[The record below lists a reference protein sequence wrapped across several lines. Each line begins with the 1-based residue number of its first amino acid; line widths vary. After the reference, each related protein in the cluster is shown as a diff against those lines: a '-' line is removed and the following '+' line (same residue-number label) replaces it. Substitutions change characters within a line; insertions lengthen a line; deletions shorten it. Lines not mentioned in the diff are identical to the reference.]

1 MAKKQTK
8 QTSQVTRTRKPNQK
22 KDNKA
27 GEKVVIFKE
36 GMTVVD
42 LAAEMDVS
50 NAVIIK
56 NLMQLGVM
64 ASINV
69 ALDRETIELISLE
82 LGYEVKDEVITDVVR
97 YDEFQIED
105 KEEDLVLRP
114 AIVTVMGHV
123 DHGKT
128 TLLDTIRST
137 RVTSGEHGGITQ
149 HIGAYQVDRN
159 GKKITFIDTP
169 GHAAFT
175 EMRKR
180 GAGVTDI
187 VVLVVAADDGVMPQ
201 TIEAIDHA
209 RAANAKIIV
218 AINKMDRETANPDN
232 VLTELTQ
239 HNLIPEDWGGDTP
252 VVKISALRNE
262 GIQELLDLIDLISEM
277 ESYKANPNR
286 EARGTVIEAKL
297 DRGRGVVATLIVQSG
312 TLHIG
317 DNVVV
322 GTTYG
327 KVRTMEDDLKTRLKE
342 ALPSKAVEI
351 TGLNEV
357 PKAGDVFMAFKDERT
372 TRVIAE
378 KRMTIEKQAEET
390 RLRASLANVF
400 SQMGDDTKELN
411 LLIKADMQGS
421 IEALRSVL
429 DTINVEGLQINIIR
443 ASVGGISENDITLA
457 ATSNAIVIGFNVRPT
472 GNVRDIAVQ
481 EGVEI
486 RLYNIIYRVAE
497 DIEQALKGMLEPTF
511 EEVVTGQVEV
521 RDIFKASKIGTIAG
535 CYVTDGVI
543 KRDGLVRLIRDG
555 IVVYEGKLASL
566 KRFKDDVREVKQGYE
581 CGLSIINY
589 NDIKVGDIIEVSE
602 LKEVEV

>member
-1 MAKKQTK
+1 
-8 QTSQVTRTRKPNQK
+8 
-22 KDNKA
+22 
-27 GEKVVIFKE
+27 
-36 GMTVVD
+36 MTVVD

-159 GKKITFIDTP
+159 GKKITFIGTP